1 MTLRWLWL
9 SAGVVGLDQITK
21 SIASRYLVLHRPVS
35 ILPVLDLNLAHNT
48 GAAFSLLRGAGGW
61 QRWLFSMLAAVVSIG
76 IVIWIRRL
84 PAQARWSAAALA
96 LVLGGALGNLWDR
109 LTYGHVVDFI
119 DLHYG
124 PWHWPTFN
132 FADSCISVGAV
143 MLLAEMFFPRRR

>member
-1 MTLRWLWL
+1 VTLRWLWL
-9 SAGVVGLDQITK
+9 SAGVIGLDQITK
-21 SIASRYLVLHRPVS
+21 SIASRYLVLHQPVS
-35 ILPVLDLNLAHNT
+35 VLPVLDLTLAHNT
-48 GAAFSLLRGAGGW
+48 GAAFNLLRDAGGW
-61 QRWLFSMLAAVVSIG
+61 QRWLFSVLAVVVSMG

-109 LTYGHVVDFI
+109 LAYGHVVDFI

-143 MLLAEMFFPRRR
+143 MLLTGMLFERR